1 MSGRPTRDTAEGRVY
16 LDLQNLARQAGRPSD
31 ELQQLYALEG
41 FLDRLTRSAH
51 ADRFVLRGGVLLA
64 AFDTRR
70 PTRDVDLAARDL
82 HNSAEAVRRIVVE
95 IVKIELHDGLAL
107 DSQAIT
113 AEVIRVGDA
122 YSGVRVSVS
131 GTLASAR
138 LLFHVDINVGDP
150 ISPAA
155 ETVSLP
161 RLLGGELVV
170 TGYPLAEKIVTAVQR
185 GTANTRWRD
194 FTDVARLAAV
204 HRVDGGRLS
213 ESLRG
218 VAEHREAA
226 LSPLADVLEGY
237 AGAAQG
243 RWSAWRRKHRLEEV
257 TAEYFEDLL
266 AQVVAFADPVLTG
279 EVHGHTWDPTSRGW
293 D

>member
-1 MSGRPTRDTAEGRVY
+1 VSGRPTRDTAEGRVY

-51 ADRFVLRGGVLLA
+51 ADRFVLKGGVLLA

-218 VAEHREAA
+218 RSPNIGRRRSRPSPMCSRAMQAQRRGGGRRGASTDSRK
-226 LSPLADVLEGY
+226 SPLSIS
-237 AGAAQG
+237 
-243 RWSAWRRKHRLEEV
+243 RISSHRSS
-257 TAEYFEDLL
+257 
-266 AQVVAFADPVLTG
+266 PS
-279 EVHGHTWDPTSRGW
+279 PTRF
-293 D
+293 

>member
-51 ADRFVLRGGVLLA
+51 ADRFVLKGGVLLA

-204 HRVDGGRLS
+204 HRVDEGVSPNPSVGSPNIGRRRSRPSPMCSRAMQAQRRGGGQ
-213 ESLRG
+213 RG
-218 VAEHREAA
+218 DASTDSRK
-226 LSPLADVLEGY
+226 SP
-237 AGAAQG
+237 
-243 RWSAWRRKHRLEEV
+243 
-257 TAEYFEDLL
+257 
-266 AQVVAFADPVLTG
+266 
-279 EVHGHTWDPTSRGW
+279 
-293 D
+293 

>member
-1 MSGRPTRDTAEGRVY
+1 VSGRPTRDTAEGRVY

-51 ADRFVLRGGVLLA
+51 ADRFVLKGDVLLA

-170 TGYPLAEKIVTAVQR
+170 TGPLAEKIVTAVQR
-185 GTANTRWRD
+185 GTAIR
-194 FTDVARLAAV
+194 
-204 HRVDGGRLS
+204 
-213 ESLRG
+213 
-218 VAEHREAA
+218 
-226 LSPLADVLEGY
+226 
-237 AGAAQG
+237 AGET
-243 RWSAWRRKHRLEEV
+243 S
-257 TAEYFEDLL
+257 
-266 AQVVAFADPVLTG
+266 
-279 EVHGHTWDPTSRGW
+279 PTSPASPQSTVSMEGVSPNPSVGSPNIGRRRSRPSPMCSRAMQAQRRGGGQRG
-293 D
+293 DASTDSRKSP